1 MDANYG
7 NAYVLATLELIK
19 RYVEGSESSDDLFD
33 RIRTIHHKIFSIFYI
48 FLDQYPHL
56 KKQLSRELTLMSKGV
71 NQVFGI
77 HARDY
82 ARAIVN
88 KETMLTF
95 GVMYPYLFRLKLID
109 AFCELPEFQMF
120 CLTLTPGQDAC
131 LPTNIEDMA
140 NVNLAFCV
148 CKLNSKTDGTDKD
161 KLKRLFHSLVIPH
174 GIMEPSLGAGVEP
187 IARAK
192 SIETV
197 LSVFF
202 SEYTQGYLTSTHQ
215 PLTRPESTGVLSN
228 VVQFFCRNPAPP
240 LHFQYGSIMSPY
252 FPIYPDLIYRLLTTT
267 DAEFVRIYDESFES
281 SGVFGIPLFIISKY
295 HELTRP
301 VSRRPRSRSSS
312 PSDRTPSPRNSRRGG
327 TQLKSIKTKY
337 KKSKSNKSNKSKS
350 KK

>member
-1 MDANYG
+1 MDYEHD
-7 NAYVLATLELIK
+7 YVLATLELIK
-19 RYVEGSESSDDLFD
+19 RYIENSESSDDLFD
-33 RIRTIHHKIFSIFYI
+33 RIRAIHHKIFSIFYI
-48 FLDQYPHL
+48 FLNQHPDL

-77 HARDY
+77 HTHDY
-82 ARAIVN
+82 PHAILN
-88 KETMLTF
+88 EETMLTF
-95 GVMYPYLFRLKLID
+95 GVMYPYLFRLQLID
-109 AFCELPEFQMF
+109 AFCELPEFQRF

-148 CKLNSKTDGTDKD
+148 CKLNSKTDGTEEA

-192 SIETV
+192 AIETV

-202 SEYTQGYLTSTHQ
+202 SESTHRYLSSTHQ
-215 PLTRPESTGVLSN
+215 PLPGFKSPGILSN

-267 DAEFVRIYDESFES
+267 NADFVKIYDEAFKS
-281 SGVFGIPLFIISKY
+281 SGVFGVPLFIVRKY
-295 HELTRP
+295 HELTQP
-301 VSRRPRSRSSS
+301 VSRRPRSRTPS
-312 PSDRTPSPRNSRRGG
+312 PSGRTPSPRNSRRGG
-327 TQLKSIKTKY
+327 TQSKSVKNKY
-337 KKSKSNKSNKSKS
+337 KKSKSKKSKS